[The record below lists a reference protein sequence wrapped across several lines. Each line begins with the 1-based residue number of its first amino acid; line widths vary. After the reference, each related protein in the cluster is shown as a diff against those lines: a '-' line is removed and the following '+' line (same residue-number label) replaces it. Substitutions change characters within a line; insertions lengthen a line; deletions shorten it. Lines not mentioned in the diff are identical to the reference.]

1 MSCSVT
7 EIEVKNSK
15 SGKKVDFIILTNII
29 VLKVF
34 EQRYLSDG
42 GTGRALFV
50 LQSDFFKGHQVV
62 G

>member
-7 EIEVKNSK
+7 EIKSK
-15 SGKKVDFIILTNII
+15 IQILKKVDFIILTNII